1 MVFMSYITLLGDSI
15 IDNKI
20 YVQKEEFSVLEHL
33 ENITEYE
40 FTQIAY
46 DGHTTHDVL
55 NSQLLS
61 PSIDTSS
68 HIVLSI
74 GGNDLLS
81 ELPFLY
87 ENQQISVLEMKY
99 LNNLLGNKS
108 IADYKKWPFFR
119 GDLLQSSG
127 PEYQEE
133 KYEVWRLNKKISE
146 LELEIDKSKKY
157 AKQILEEK
165 SKTTYNQI
173 FQNAQNNI
181 FKPLEQRFE
190 TIIQRLSSHRANL
203 LLCTVYEGDL
213 RRTDEFRDVLDS
225 SKIMVSSF
233 NDTVY
238 KTASKYNADVL
249 ELRHI
254 FTSPKDYANPIEP
267 SHIGGEKLAQAIT
280 DWIQKTS

>member
-1 MVFMSYITLLGDSI
+1 MSYITLLGDSI
-15 IDNKI
+15 IDNKT
-20 YVQKEEFSVLEHL
+20 YVQQEEFSVLEHL

-40 FTQIAY
+40 FTQTAY

-61 PSIDTSS
+61 PSICTSS
-68 HIVLSI
+68 HLVLSV

-99 LNNLLGNKS
+99 LNNLLGYKS
-108 IADYKKWPFFR
+108 IADYKGPFYR
-119 GDLLQSSG
+119 GNLMQRSG
-127 PEYQEE
+127 AEYKEE

-165 SKTTYNQI
+165 SKTTHNQI

-190 TIIQRLSSHRANL
+190 TIIEKLSSHRANL

-213 RRTDEFRDVLDS
+213 GRTDEFRDVLDS

-254 FTSPKDYANPIEP
+254 FTSPEDYANPIEP
-267 SHIGGEKLAQAIT
+267 SHIGGKKLAQAIT